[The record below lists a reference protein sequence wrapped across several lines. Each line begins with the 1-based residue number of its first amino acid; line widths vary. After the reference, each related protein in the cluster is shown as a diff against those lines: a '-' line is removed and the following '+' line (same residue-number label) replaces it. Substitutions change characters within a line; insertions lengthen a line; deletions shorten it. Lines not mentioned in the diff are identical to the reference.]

1 MSHVVKGFIS
11 TISNHQSLFN
21 IRTVNHFHK
30 GSMFIPAKCDICIV
44 PVIQVIHGIQMQ
56 KVIRRLPVASRE
68 ECIAHEACD
77 SCGYGSV
84 EIKEISRER
93 ALEILNEEIRDAI
106 EDEHWDDQYL
116 NLSDPEVYQKFFDS
130 EVDFLIKWKEPGWQ
144 LLKEEY
150 RS

>member
-1 MSHVVKGFIS
+1 MFTYSDLSALNDIFIKALPKALEKAARQQTYY
-11 TISNHQSLFN
+11 TI
-21 IRTVNHFHK
+21 HFESEET
-30 GSMFIPAKCDICIV
+30 GECFDGYV
-44 PVIQVIHGIQMQ
+44 F
-56 KVIRRLPVASRE
+56 ASRE

-93 ALEILNEEIRDAI
+93 ALEILNEEIRDVI

>member
-1 MSHVVKGFIS
+1 MLTYSDLSALNDIFIS
-11 TISNHQSLFN
+11 ALPKALEKAARQQTYYTI
-21 IRTVNHFHK
+21 HFE
-30 GSMFIPAKCDICIV
+30 SEETSECFDNYV
-44 PVIQVIHGIQMQ
+44 F
-56 KVIRRLPVASRE
+56 ASRE

-130 EVDFLIKWKEPGWQ
+130 EVDLLIKWKEPGWQ